1 MFSPLNI
8 YKNKNL
14 QKIRFLAT
22 EVKSIPNFSARV
34 AGLIWQQING
44 VTLSTKGPK
53 GTLKIGPEPVQA
65 QLQVNRVAF
74 MQTFL
79 YQEKPFLAKL
89 ARQYNVIKHMNK
101 TGKSRSLG
109 MKASGDEEGRLRN
122 NGARGR
128 ELIRHK
134 PPKYTGLLRVTL
146 EG

>member
-1 MFSPLNI
+1 M
-8 YKNKNL
+8 
-14 QKIRFLAT
+14 AT

-89 ARQYNVIKHMNK
+89 ARQYNVIKHISK

-109 MKASGDEEGRLRN
+109 MKASEDEEGRLRN
-122 NGARGR
+122 NGAILYRYR
-128 ELIRHK
+128 IHLTQAPKVHWFAKSHVRRLIF
-134 PPKYTGLLRVTL
+134 
-146 EG
+146 

>member
-1 MFSPLNI
+1 M
-8 YKNKNL
+8 
-14 QKIRFLAT
+14 AT

-79 YQEKPFLAKL
+79 YQKKPFLAKL

-101 TGKSRSLG
+101 TGKSRSPG
-109 MKASGDEEGRLRN
+109 MKASGEEGKLRN
-122 NGARGR
+122 NGARGT
-128 ELIRHK
+128 EFIRHK
-134 PPKYTGLLRVTL
+134 PPKVHWFAKSHVRRLIF
-146 EG
+146 